1 MSRSTNSTFYQS
13 KAWKQV
19 RKNVWLK
26 QSCLCNRCSKPV
38 YVSGITEYIPK
49 EKRTKGIVHH
59 KIYLNNTNVLDDDI
73 SLNEDNLEGLCID
86 CHNKEHFSTNILK
99 NGLMFD
105 EDGNL
110 IQRQLI
116 PPRNKKISILET
128 TRPEPSKNMQ
138 EVT

>member
-38 YVSGITEYIPK
+38 YVSGITEY
-49 EKRTKGIVHH
+49 
-59 KIYLNNTNVLDDDI
+59 
-73 SLNEDNLEGLCID
+73 NLEGLCID

-110 IQRQLI
+110 IQR
-116 PPRNKKISILET
+116 
-128 TRPEPSKNMQ
+128 
-138 EVT
+138 